1 MDEQGLKQQL
11 KDNTLSGAYLFH
23 GEEDYL
29 KELYVGR
36 VLKRCV
42 NPGFE
47 GFNLHKYDGESA
59 EMDEFIDAAQMLPM
73 MSDRVVVLVRDF
85 DLTALSS
92 EQSDQFKSF
101 LEDVPESTVIVFWL
115 DAIKFNPKKD
125 KKWKKIVSLFE
136 KNGAVVEFGKKDKN
150 YLSKFVMGIA
160 GRNGKNISLSDAYYL
175 IDTVGDDLNVLE
187 NETNKLCAYCENGV
201 IDKTAINAV
210 CVRTVTVKAFELTKA
225 VSSNNLNR
233 AFEILNV
240 FFEQRMEPTVILS
253 EIITAYVDMY
263 RAKVSLA
270 SGENSEALSSD
281 FNYGNASF
289 RLKNG
294 ASFASKISVEQLRE
308 CLDELDRADMKIKST
323 AGDNRLAIEQLL
335 VSLAVIS
342 NR

>member
-11 KDNTLSGAYLFH
+11 KENTLSGAYLFH
-23 GEEDYL
+23 GDEDYL

-59 EMDEFIDAAQMLPM
+59 ELDEFIDAAQMLPM

-85 DLTALSS
+85 DLTDLNEDES
-92 EQSDQFKSF
+92 EQFKSF
-101 LEDVPESTVIVFWL
+101 IEDIPDTTVIVFWL
-115 DAIKFNPKKD
+115 DSIKFNPKKD
-125 KKWKKIVSLFE
+125 TKWKKVVSLFE
-136 KNGAVVEFGKKDKN
+136 KNGTVVEFGKKDKN
-150 YLSKFVMGIA
+150 YLSKFVSGIA
-160 GRNGKNISLSDAYYL
+160 SRQGKEISVGDAYYL

-187 NETNKLCAYCENGV
+187 NETEKLCAYCENGI
-201 IDKTAINAV
+201 IDRQAINTV
-210 CVRTVTVKAFELTKA
+210 CVKTVTVKAFDLTKA
-225 VSSNNLNR
+225 VSANNLNR

-240 FFEQRMEPTVILS
+240 FFEQKMEPTVILS

-270 SGENSEALSSD
+270 CGEKSEVLAAD
-281 FNYGNASF
+281 FNYGNTSF

-294 ASFASKISVEQLRE
+294 ASSASKMSVEQLRE
-308 CLDELDRADMKIKST
+308 CLDELYKADTIIKST

-335 VSLAVIS
+335 ISLAVIS

>member
-1 MDEQGLKQQL
+1 MDEQGLRQQI
-11 KDNTLSGAYLFH
+11 KENTLSGAYLFC

-29 KELYVGR
+29 KELYVNR

-47 GFNLHKYDGESA
+47 GFNLHRYDGESA

-85 DLTALSS
+85 DLSKLSKDES
-92 EQSDQFKSF
+92 GEFEAF
-101 LEDVPESTVIVFWL
+101 LRDIPESTVIVFWL
-115 DAIKFNPKKD
+115 DAIKFNSKKD
-125 KKWKKIVSLFE
+125 SKWKEIVALFN
-136 KNGAVVEFGKKDKN
+136 KYGNTVEFEKKDKN
-150 YLSKFVMGIA
+150 YLSKFVTGLA
-160 GRNGKNISLSDAYYL
+160 QRQERTISVNDAYYL

-187 NETNKLCAYCENGV
+187 NETAKLCAYCENGT
-201 IDKTAINAV
+201 IDRNAINTV
-210 CVRTVTVKAFELTKA
+210 SSRTVTVKAFELTKA

-240 FFEQRMEPTVILS
+240 FFEQKMEPTVILN

-263 RAKVSLA
+263 RAKVSVL
-270 SGENSEALSSD
+270 SGENSEALAED
-281 FNYGNASF
+281 FNYGNTSF

-294 ASFASKISVEQLRE
+294 ASYASDISVEQLRE
-308 CLDELDRADMKIKST
+308 CLYELDKADMTIKST
-323 AGDNRLAIEQLL
+323 AGDNRLALEQLL

>member
-1 MDEQGLKQQL
+1 MDEQGLKQQI
-11 KDNTLSGAYLFH
+11 KENTLSGAYLFH

-29 KELYVGR
+29 KELYVSR

-59 EMDEFIDAAQMLPM
+59 SLNDIIDASQVLPM

-85 DLTALSS
+85 DLSKLNADEN
-92 EQSDQFKSF
+92 EQ
-101 LEDVPESTVIVFWL
+101 LEEMLKDLPETTVLVFWL
-115 DAIKFNPKKD
+115 DSIKFNPKKD
-125 KKWKKIVSLFE
+125 NRWKKLVSLFN
-136 KNGAVVEFGKKDKN
+136 KYGKTVEFEKKDKN
-150 YLSKFVMGIA
+150 YLSKFVIGLA
-160 GRNGKNISLSDAYYL
+160 NKQGRNISVNDAYYL

-187 NETNKLCAYCENGV
+187 NETNKLCAYCENGTV
-201 IDKTAINAV
+201 DREAINTV
-210 CVRTVTVKAFELTKA
+210 STRTVTVKAFELTKA

-240 FFEQRMEPTVILS
+240 FFEQKMEPTVILN

-263 RAKVSLA
+263 RAKVSVA
-270 SGENSEALSSD
+270 AGEGSEALAPD
-281 FNYGNASF
+281 FNYGNTSF
-289 RLKNG
+289 RLRNG
-294 ASFASKISVEQLRE
+294 ASYASDISVEQLRE
-308 CLDELDRADMKIKST
+308 CLFELDKADTIIKST
-323 AGDNRLAIEQLL
+323 AGDNRLALEQLL

>member
-1 MDEQGLKQQL
+1 LKQQL

-23 GEEDYL
+23 GDEDYL

-59 EMDEFIDAAQMLPM
+59 ELNDFIDAAQMLPM

-85 DLTALSS
+85 DLTSLSEDES
-92 EQSDQFKSF
+92 EQFNAF
-101 LEDVPESTVIVFWL
+101 MEDIPETTVIVFWC

-125 KKWKKIVSLFE
+125 KKWKKIVELFE
-136 KNGAVVEFGKKDKN
+136 KHGHVVEFGKKDKN

-160 GRNGKNISLSDAYYL
+160 SRQDRTISVGDAYYL

-187 NETNKLCAYCENGV
+187 NEMQKLCAYCENGE
-201 IDKTAINAV
+201 IDRNAINTA

-240 FFEQRMEPTVILS
+240 FFEQKMEPTVIMS

-270 SGENSEALSSD
+270 SGENSEALASD
-281 FNYGNASF
+281 FNYGNTSF

-294 ASFASKISVEQLRE
+294 ASFASAMSVEQLRE
-308 CLDELDRADMKIKST
+308 CLFELDKADMKIKQM

>member
-1 MDEQGLKQQL
+1 MDEQGLKQL
-11 KDNTLSGAYLFH
+11 IKENTLSGAYLFY
-23 GEEDYL
+23 GDEDYL
-29 KELYVGR
+29 KELFVNR

-59 EMDEFIDAAQMLPM
+59 EMDDFIDAAQMLPM

-85 DLTALSS
+85 DLSKLSADES
-92 EQSDQFKSF
+92 NRFEEF
-101 LEDVPESTVIVFWL
+101 LSDVPESTVILFWL

-125 KKWKKIVSLFE
+125 TKWKKIVSLFN
-136 KNGAVVEFGKKDKN
+136 KYGNTVEFEKKDKN
-150 YLSKFVMGIA
+150 YLSKFVTGIA
-160 GRNGKNISLSDAYYL
+160 QRQGKNISVGDAYYL

-187 NETNKLCAYCENGV
+187 NETNKLCAYCENGT
-201 IDKTAINAV
+201 IDKNAINTV

-240 FFEQRMEPTVILS
+240 FFEQKMEPTVILN

-263 RAKVSLA
+263 RGKISVV
-270 SGENSEALSSD
+270 SGENSEALASD

-294 ASFASKISVEQLRE
+294 ASYASDISVEQLRE
-308 CLDELDRADMKIKST
+308 CLDELDKADETIKST
-323 AGDNRLAIEQLL
+323 AGDNRLALEQLL

>member
-1 MDEQGLKQQL
+1 MDEQGLKQQI
-11 KDNTLSGAYLFH
+11 KENTLSGAYLFY

-29 KELYVGR
+29 KELYVNR

-59 EMDEFIDAAQMLPM
+59 EMNDFIDAAQMLPM

-85 DLTALSS
+85 DLSKLSS
-92 EQSDQFKSF
+92 EENEQFSAF
-101 LEDVPESTVIVFWL
+101 MEDVPESTVILFWL

-125 KKWKKIVSLFE
+125 NKWKKIVSLFE
-136 KNGAVVEFGKKDKN
+136 KHGHAVEFEKKDKN
-150 YLSKFVMGIA
+150 YLSKFVIGIA
-160 GRNGKNISLSDAYYL
+160 GKQDRQISQSDAYYL

-201 IDKTAINAV
+201 IDRNAINTV
-210 CVRTVTVKAFELTKA
+210 STRTVTVKAFELTKA

-233 AFEILNV
+233 AFGILNV
-240 FFEQRMEPTVILS
+240 FFEQKMEPTVILN

-263 RAKVSLA
+263 RAKVSLS
-270 SGENSEALSSD
+270 SGEGSEALAPD
-281 FNYGNASF
+281 FSYGNTSF

-294 ASFASKISVEQLRE
+294 ASYASNISVEQLRD
-308 CLDELDRADMKIKST
+308 CLMELDRADAVIKST
-323 AGDNRLAIEQLL
+323 AGDNRLALEQLL

>member
-1 MDEQGLKQQL
+1 MDEQGLKQQI
-11 KDNTLSGAYLFH
+11 KENTLSGAYLFH

-29 KELYVGR
+29 KKLYVDR

-59 EMDEFIDAAQMLPM
+59 EMNDFIDAAQMLPM

-85 DLTALSS
+85 NLSKLTA
-92 EQSDQFKSF
+92 EENEEFESF
-101 LEDVPESTVIVFWL
+101 LSDIPESTVIVFWF

-125 KKWKKIVSLFE
+125 NKWKKIVSLFD
-136 KNGAVVEFGKKDKN
+136 NYGNSVEFSKKDKN
-150 YLSKFVMGIA
+150 YLSKFVIGIA
-160 GRNGKNISLSDAYYL
+160 GRQNKTISVSDAYYL

-187 NETNKLCAYCENGV
+187 NETAKLCAYCENGV
-201 IDKTAINAV
+201 IDRTAINTV
-210 CVRTVTVKAFELTKA
+210 STRTVTVKAFELTKA

-240 FFEQRMEPTVILS
+240 FFEQKMEPTVILN

-270 SGENSEALSSD
+270 SGEGSEALADD
-281 FNYGNASF
+281 FKYGNTSF

-294 ASFASKISVEQLRE
+294 ASYASNISVEQLRE
-308 CLDELDRADMKIKST
+308 CLFELDKADMIIKST
-323 AGDNRLAIEQLL
+323 AGDNRLALEQLL

>member
-1 MDEQGLKQQL
+1 MDEQGLKQQI
-11 KDNTLSGAYLFH
+11 KDNTLSGAYLFY
-23 GEEDYL
+23 GDEDYL
-29 KELYVGR
+29 KELYVNR

-42 NPGFE
+42 NPGLE

-59 EMDEFIDAAQMLPM
+59 ELDEFIDAAQMLPM

-85 DLTALSS
+85 DLAKLSAEES
-92 EQSDQFKSF
+92 KQFEEF
-101 LEDVPESTVIVFWL
+101 LGDVPETTVIVFWL

-125 KKWKKIVSLFE
+125 SKWKKIVSLFSE
-136 KNGAVVEFGKKDKN
+136 CGNAVEFGKKDKN
-150 YLSKFVMGIA
+150 YLSKFVIGLA
-160 GRNGKNISLSDAYYL
+160 QRQERNISVGDAYYL

-201 IDKTAINAV
+201 IDRNAINTV
-210 CVRTVTVKAFELTKA
+210 STRTLTVKAFELTKA

-240 FFEQRMEPTVILS
+240 FFEQKMEPTVILN

-263 RAKVSLA
+263 RAKVSVS
-270 SGENSEALSSD
+270 SGEGSEALAKD
-281 FNYGNASF
+281 FNYGNTSF

-294 ASFASKISVEQLRE
+294 ASYASDISVEQLRE
-308 CLDELDRADMKIKST
+308 CLFELDKADTVIKST
-323 AGDNRLAIEQLL
+323 AGDNRLALEQLL

>member
-1 MDEQGLKQQL
+1 MDEQGLKKQI
-11 KDNTLSGAYLFH
+11 KENTLSGAYLFH
-23 GEEDYL
+23 GDEDYL

-36 VLKRCV
+36 VIKRCV

-59 EMDEFIDAAQMLPM
+59 VLNDFIDAAQMLPM

-85 DLTALSS
+85 DLTALSEDES
-92 EQSDQFKSF
+92 EQFKAF
-101 LEDVPESTVIVFWL
+101 MEDIPETTVIIFWL
-115 DAIKFNPKKD
+115 DSIKFNSEKD
-125 KKWKKIVSLFE
+125 NKWKKIIALF
-136 KNGAVVEFGKKDKN
+136 KKHGNAVEFGKKDKN

-160 GRNGKNISLSDAYYL
+160 SRQGMEISSGDAYYL
-175 IDTVGDDLNVLE
+175 IDTVGDDLNILE
-187 NETNKLCAYCENGV
+187 NETDKLCAYCEKGV
-201 IDKTAINAV
+201 IDRNAINTV
-210 CVRTVTVKAFELTKA
+210 CIRTVTVKAFELTKA

-240 FFEQRMEPTVILS
+240 FFEQKMEPTVIMS

-270 SGENSEALSSD
+270 SGESSDALASD
-281 FNYGNASF
+281 FNYGNTSF

-294 ASFASKISVEQLRE
+294 ASFASKMSVEQLRE
-308 CLDELDRADMKIKST
+308 CLAELDKADMKIKQT